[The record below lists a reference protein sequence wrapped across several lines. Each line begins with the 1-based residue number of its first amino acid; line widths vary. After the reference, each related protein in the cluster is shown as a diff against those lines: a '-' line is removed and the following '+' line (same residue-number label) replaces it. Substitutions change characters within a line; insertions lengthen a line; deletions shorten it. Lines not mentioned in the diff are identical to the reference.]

1 MPALQDEPVT
11 KDDFKR
17 AATELKGSQDLA
29 SELFCCLLRSVGVDT
44 RLVCSLQP
52 LDFMSRPLTATQKLQ
67 KAVVYAEADARRRDN
82 TPARS
87 SIKSIIKQSPGS
99 SGRIR
104 RFGGSSTPK
113 PKSISQAPPRS
124 KFCKAFS
131 RGLIANMM

>member
-87 SIKSIIKQSPGS
+87 SIKSIIKQSPSS
-99 SGRIR
+99 SGRIK
-104 RFGGSSTPK
+104 RFGGSGTPK
-113 PKSISQAPPRS
+113 SKPIPQAPSRS
-124 KFCKAFS
+124 KLCRALNG
-131 RGLIANMM
+131 GLVANIM